1 MAKEKK
7 RKKTREKRQR
17 ELLGPRNLVL
27 YLLLYM
33 YLSNTHTHN
42 QLPSEQSAG
51 KFLALSL
58 SFFLCV
64 YIFEQFTCIL
74 YSQEIILPGKIKS

>member
-27 YLLLYM
+27 YLLLCI
-33 YLSNTHTHN
+33 SPTHTHT
-42 QLPSEQSAG
+42 QPAAQ
-51 KFLALSL
+51 
-58 SFFLCV
+58 
-64 YIFEQFTCIL
+64 
-74 YSQEIILPGKIKS
+74 